1 MFCTACLLNAESV
14 TEETRDAALNAKLY
28 FSLFSPPGN
37 QDGSIHYERW
47 LNLPGTTATCSL
59 QHTQI

>member
-1 MFCTACLLNAESV
+1 MFCTAFLLNAESV

-28 FSLFSPPGN
+28 FSLPPPEK

-47 LNLPGTTATCSL
+47 LDLPGTTATCSL
-59 QHTQI
+59 QQTQI